1 MLVAALEDSVKF
13 INREG
18 DFWFGNEYQGC
29 FLVSD
34 RKNNHA
40 FIGVINPD
48 LLKTKTPDDRLIRV
62 VTNWVSYENK
72 PTLTVFNL
80 HKAFDLLN
88 IESDYAGINI
98 KRKFKSNSYGYIGYI
113 KNNIKF
119 EFRFLP
125 NQVLASC
132 VNDTLVEYF
141 KDLSWIKKTN
151 FETINKIYKYIGEI
165 PTSLTIINSE
175 LGKVK
180 TLVMRYDKFNFNNP
194 VKPIPVKVISYI
206 HHIMGLIGVEPKPY
220 SVTVNAIQFRIYNNK
235 VSVKL
240 PGRSSI
246 IIHRPTDNQA
256 GIDAIFSLLDDLDIE
271 LFLNKL
277 ELYKLKKI

>member
-1 MLVAALEDSVKF
+1 MLVAALEDSDKF
-13 INREG
+13 MNREG
-18 DFWFGNEYQGC
+18 DFWFGNHIHGC

-62 VTNWVSYENK
+62 ASNWVSYENK
-72 PTLTVFNL
+72 PTITVFNL
-80 HKAFDLLN
+80 HKAFDILN
-88 IESDYAGINI
+88 IEADYAGIYM

-125 NQVLASC
+125 NQVLAPC

-141 KDLSWIKKTN
+141 KDLSWVKKTN
-151 FETINKIYKYIGEI
+151 FETINKIYRYIGEI

-194 VKPIPVKVISYI
+194 IKPIPVKVISYI
-206 HHIMGLIGVEPKPY
+206 HHVMGLIGAEPKPY

-240 PGRSSI
+240 PGSSSL